1 MRSRS
6 GGRGEHAHGVV
17 DALGQGEPA
26 REGGVPQASQL
37 LLRPV
42 RGSGTD
48 ISAIISRESPILPGR
63 WAVRSWCAGASRS
76 PLCPART
83 RRAAGRTSGTG
94 PSPVDVGRVGGDI
107 HGIGFPPR
115 PHGSRYLSGGLAAIG
130 VSLPRTGFVAYQAWT
145 DLTAPRHPQPC
156 RRSTSPKSRCAAL
169 CGAHHAPM
177 FARSTGGQHGK
188 LSKG

>member
-1 MRSRS
+1 MRSRAGS
-6 GGRGEHAHGVV
+6 RGEHAHGVV

-26 REGGVPQASQL
+26 GEGGVPQASQL

-42 RGSGTD
+42 RRSGTD
-48 ISAIISRESPILPGR
+48 ISAIISRKARFSQAAGPFDPGAPVHHVVRYARHEPGGQQDVHQVPDRHSRRRPCRRRHSWNRFPATTSRLALP
-63 WAVRSWCAGASRS
+63 V
-76 PLCPART
+76 
-83 RRAAGRTSGTG
+83 RRAGRHRCL
-94 PSPVDVGRVGGDI
+94 PSPYR
-107 HGIGFPPR
+107 FRRR
-115 PHGSRYLSGGLAAIG
+115 PGMDRLNR
-130 VSLPRTGFVAYQAWT
+130 PQ
-145 DLTAPRHPQPC
+145 HPQPF

>member
-26 REGGVPQASQL
+26 GVGGVPQVSHL

-42 RGSGTD
+42 RRSGTD

-63 WAVRSWCAGASRS
+63 WAVRPGAPASRS

-115 PHGSRYLSGGLAAIG
+115 PHGSRYLSGRLAAIG

-145 DLTAPRHPQPC
+145 DVKRPPGTRS
-156 RRSTSPKSRCAAL
+156 RSTSPKSRCAAV